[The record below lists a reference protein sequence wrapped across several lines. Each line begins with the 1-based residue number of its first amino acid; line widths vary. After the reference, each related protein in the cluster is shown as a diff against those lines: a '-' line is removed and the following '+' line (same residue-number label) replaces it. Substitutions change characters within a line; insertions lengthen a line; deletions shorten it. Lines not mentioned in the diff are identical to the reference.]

1 MWAQVVVTF
10 IIFSFIYMVFELF
23 ARRSER
29 KMLIEKIVEIG
40 KADVGR
46 YLNEY
51 LGNTGMANIFRMRSH
66 GSIRGALLMLGIG
79 IGVMAGFFINYLLVG
94 DAYLTSNRHGDV
106 EGFVLSD
113 KVKIFLSHP
122 FVSVQHE
129 QDIIHRFR
137 THIRRTH
144 HHIRQCV
151 ACLVN
156 TRRIH
161 ENDLIIL
168 FRQYP

>member
-94 DAYLTSNRHGDV
+94 DAYLTSSRHWDV
-106 EGFVLSD
+106 CNEEVVVVVYIAS
-113 KVKIFLSHP
+113 VCIFGGLGMLIAY
-122 FVSVQHE
+122 FIE
-129 QDIIHRFR
+129 RK
-137 THIRRTH
+137 
-144 HHIRQCV
+144 
-151 ACLVN
+151 
-156 TRRIH
+156 
-161 ENDLIIL
+161 ENGKL
-168 FRQYP
+168 RMEN

>member
-10 IIFSFIYMVFELF
+10 IVFSFIYMVFELF
-23 ARRSER
+23 ARRGER

-94 DAYLTSNRHGDV
+94 DAYLTSNRHWDV
-106 EGFVLSD
+106 CNEEVVVVVYIAS
-113 KVKIFLSHP
+113 VCIFGGLGMLIAY
-122 FVSVQHE
+122 FIE
-129 QDIIHRFR
+129 RK
-137 THIRRTH
+137 
-144 HHIRQCV
+144 
-151 ACLVN
+151 
-156 TRRIH
+156 
-161 ENDLIIL
+161 ENGKLKMGN
-168 FRQYP
+168 

>member
-23 ARRSER
+23 ARRGER

-79 IGVMAGFFINYLLVG
+79 IGVIAGFFINYLLVG
-94 DAYLTSNRHGDV
+94 DAYLTSNRHWDV
-106 EGFVLSD
+106 CNEEVVVVVYIAS
-113 KVKIFLSHP
+113 VCIFGGLGMLIAY
-122 FVSVQHE
+122 FIE
-129 QDIIHRFR
+129 RK
-137 THIRRTH
+137 
-144 HHIRQCV
+144 
-151 ACLVN
+151 
-156 TRRIH
+156 
-161 ENDLIIL
+161 ENGKLKMEN
-168 FRQYP
+168 

>member
-10 IIFSFIYMVFELF
+10 IVFSFIYMVFELF
-23 ARRSER
+23 ARRGER

-94 DAYLTSNRHGDV
+94 DAYLTSNRHWDV
-106 EGFVLSD
+106 CNEEVVVVVYIAS
-113 KVKIFLSHP
+113 VCIFGGLGMLIAY
-122 FVSVQHE
+122 FIE
-129 QDIIHRFR
+129 RK
-137 THIRRTH
+137 
-144 HHIRQCV
+144 
-151 ACLVN
+151 
-156 TRRIH
+156 
-161 ENDLIIL
+161 ENGKLKMEN
-168 FRQYP
+168 

>member
-10 IIFSFIYMVFELF
+10 IVFSFIYMVFELF
-23 ARRSER
+23 ARRGER

-94 DAYLTSNRHGDV
+94 DAYLTSSRHWDV
-106 EGFVLSD
+106 CNEEVVVVAYIASVCIFGGLGMLIAYFIERKENGKL
-113 KVKIFLSHP
+113 KI
-122 FVSVQHE
+122 
-129 QDIIHRFR
+129 
-137 THIRRTH
+137 
-144 HHIRQCV
+144 
-151 ACLVN
+151 
-156 TRRIH
+156 
-161 ENDLIIL
+161 EN
-168 FRQYP
+168 

>member
-94 DAYLTSNRHGDV
+94 DAYLTSNRHWNV
-106 EGFVLSD
+106 CNEEVVVVVYIAS
-113 KVKIFLSHP
+113 VCIFGGLGMLIAY
-122 FVSVQHE
+122 FIE
-129 QDIIHRFR
+129 RK
-137 THIRRTH
+137 
-144 HHIRQCV
+144 
-151 ACLVN
+151 
-156 TRRIH
+156 
-161 ENDLIIL
+161 ENGKLKMEN
-168 FRQYP
+168 

>member
-23 ARRSER
+23 ARRGER

-94 DAYLTSNRHGDV
+94 DAYLTSRHHWDV
-106 EGFVLSD
+106 CNEEVVVVVYIASVCIFGGLGMLIAYFIERKENGKL
-113 KVKIFLSHP
+113 KI
-122 FVSVQHE
+122 
-129 QDIIHRFR
+129 
-137 THIRRTH
+137 
-144 HHIRQCV
+144 
-151 ACLVN
+151 
-156 TRRIH
+156 
-161 ENDLIIL
+161 EN
-168 FRQYP
+168 

>member
-23 ARRSER
+23 ARRGER

-94 DAYLTSNRHGDV
+94 DAYLTSRHHWDV
-106 EGFVLSD
+106 CNEEVVVVIYIASVCIFGGLGMLIAYFIERKENGKL
-113 KVKIFLSHP
+113 KI
-122 FVSVQHE
+122 
-129 QDIIHRFR
+129 
-137 THIRRTH
+137 
-144 HHIRQCV
+144 
-151 ACLVN
+151 
-156 TRRIH
+156 
-161 ENDLIIL
+161 EN
-168 FRQYP
+168 

>member
-10 IIFSFIYMVFELF
+10 IVFSFIYMVFELF
-23 ARRSER
+23 ARRGER

-40 KADVGR
+40 KADVGK

-94 DAYLTSNRHGDV
+94 DAYLTSRHHWDV
-106 EGFVLSD
+106 CNEEVVVVVYIAS
-113 KVKIFLSHP
+113 VCIFGGLGMLIAY
-122 FVSVQHE
+122 FIE
-129 QDIIHRFR
+129 RK
-137 THIRRTH
+137 
-144 HHIRQCV
+144 
-151 ACLVN
+151 
-156 TRRIH
+156 
-161 ENDLIIL
+161 ENGKLKMEN
-168 FRQYP
+168 

>member
-94 DAYLTSNRHGDV
+94 DAYLTSNRHWDV
-106 EGFVLSD
+106 CNEEVVVVVYIAS
-113 KVKIFLSHP
+113 VCIFGGLGMLIAY
-122 FVSVQHE
+122 FIE
-129 QDIIHRFR
+129 RK
-137 THIRRTH
+137 
-144 HHIRQCV
+144 
-151 ACLVN
+151 
-156 TRRIH
+156 
-161 ENDLIIL
+161 ENGKLKMEN
-168 FRQYP
+168 

>member
-10 IIFSFIYMVFELF
+10 IVFSFIYMVFELF
-23 ARRSER
+23 ARRGER

-51 LGNTGMANIFRMRSH
+51 LGNTGMANIFRMKSR

-94 DAYLTSNRHGDV
+94 DAYLTSRRHWDV
-106 EGFVLSD
+106 CNEEVVVVVYIASVCIFGGLGMLIAYFIERKENGKL
-113 KVKIFLSHP
+113 KI
-122 FVSVQHE
+122 
-129 QDIIHRFR
+129 
-137 THIRRTH
+137 
-144 HHIRQCV
+144 
-151 ACLVN
+151 
-156 TRRIH
+156 
-161 ENDLIIL
+161 EN
-168 FRQYP
+168 

>member
-23 ARRSER
+23 ARRGER

-94 DAYLTSNRHGDV
+94 DAYLTSNRHWDV
-106 EGFVLSD
+106 CNEEVVVVIYIASVCIFGGLGMLIAYFIERKENGKL
-113 KVKIFLSHP
+113 KI
-122 FVSVQHE
+122 
-129 QDIIHRFR
+129 
-137 THIRRTH
+137 
-144 HHIRQCV
+144 
-151 ACLVN
+151 
-156 TRRIH
+156 
-161 ENDLIIL
+161 EN
-168 FRQYP
+168 

>member
-23 ARRSER
+23 ARRGER

-40 KADVGR
+40 KADVGS

-51 LGNTGMANIFRMRSH
+51 LGNTGMANIFRMKSH

-94 DAYLTSNRHGDV
+94 DAYLTSNRHWDV
-106 EGFVLSD
+106 CNEEVVVVVYIAS
-113 KVKIFLSHP
+113 VCIFGGLGMLIAY
-122 FVSVQHE
+122 FIE
-129 QDIIHRFR
+129 RK
-137 THIRRTH
+137 
-144 HHIRQCV
+144 
-151 ACLVN
+151 
-156 TRRIH
+156 
-161 ENDLIIL
+161 ENGKLKNEN
-168 FRQYP
+168 

>member
-10 IIFSFIYMVFELF
+10 IVFSFIYMVFELF
-23 ARRSER
+23 ARRGER

-79 IGVMAGFFINYLLVG
+79 IGVMAGFIINYLLVG
-94 DAYLTSNRHGDV
+94 DAYLTSNRHWDV
-106 EGFVLSD
+106 CNEEVVVVVYIAS
-113 KVKIFLSHP
+113 VCIFGGLGMLIAY
-122 FVSVQHE
+122 FIE
-129 QDIIHRFR
+129 RK
-137 THIRRTH
+137 
-144 HHIRQCV
+144 
-151 ACLVN
+151 
-156 TRRIH
+156 
-161 ENDLIIL
+161 ENGKLKNEN
-168 FRQYP
+168 

>member
-23 ARRSER
+23 ARRGER

-66 GSIRGALLMLGIG
+66 GSILIALLMLGIG

-94 DAYLTSNRHGDV
+94 DAYLTSSRHWDV
-106 EGFVLSD
+106 CNEEVVVVIYIAS
-113 KVKIFLSHP
+113 VCIFGGLGMLIAY
-122 FVSVQHE
+122 FIE
-129 QDIIHRFR
+129 RK
-137 THIRRTH
+137 
-144 HHIRQCV
+144 
-151 ACLVN
+151 
-156 TRRIH
+156 
-161 ENDLIIL
+161 ENGKLKMEN
-168 FRQYP
+168 

>member
-23 ARRSER
+23 ARRGER
-29 KMLIEKIVEIG
+29 KMLIEKIVEIS

-94 DAYLTSNRHGDV
+94 DAYLTSNNHWEVCNEEVVVVVYIASVCIFGGLGMLIAYFIERKENGK
-106 EGFVLSD
+106 L
-113 KVKIFLSHP
+113 KI
-122 FVSVQHE
+122 
-129 QDIIHRFR
+129 
-137 THIRRTH
+137 
-144 HHIRQCV
+144 
-151 ACLVN
+151 
-156 TRRIH
+156 
-161 ENDLIIL
+161 EN
-168 FRQYP
+168 

>member
-10 IIFSFIYMVFELF
+10 IVFSFIYMVFELF
-23 ARRSER
+23 ARRGER

-94 DAYLTSNRHGDV
+94 DAYLTSSRHWDV
-106 EGFVLSD
+106 CNEEVVVVVYIAS
-113 KVKIFLSHP
+113 VCIFGGLGMLIAY
-122 FVSVQHE
+122 FIE
-129 QDIIHRFR
+129 RK
-137 THIRRTH
+137 
-144 HHIRQCV
+144 
-151 ACLVN
+151 
-156 TRRIH
+156 
-161 ENDLIIL
+161 ENGKLKNEN
-168 FRQYP
+168 

>member
-10 IIFSFIYMVFELF
+10 IVFSFIYMVFELF
-23 ARRSER
+23 ARRGER

-51 LGNTGMANIFRMRSH
+51 LGNTGMANIFRMKSH

-94 DAYLTSNRHGDV
+94 DAYLTSNRHWDV
-106 EGFVLSD
+106 CNEEVVVVIYIASVCIFGGLGMLIAYFIERKENGKL
-113 KVKIFLSHP
+113 KI
-122 FVSVQHE
+122 
-129 QDIIHRFR
+129 
-137 THIRRTH
+137 
-144 HHIRQCV
+144 
-151 ACLVN
+151 
-156 TRRIH
+156 
-161 ENDLIIL
+161 EN
-168 FRQYP
+168 

>member
-10 IIFSFIYMVFELF
+10 IVFSFIYMVFELF
-23 ARRSER
+23 ARRGER

-79 IGVMAGFFINYLLVG
+79 IGVMAGFIINYLLVG
-94 DAYLTSNRHGDV
+94 DAYLTSNRHWDV
-106 EGFVLSD
+106 CNEEVVVVVYIAS
-113 KVKIFLSHP
+113 VCIFGGLGMLIAY
-122 FVSVQHE
+122 FIE
-129 QDIIHRFR
+129 RK
-137 THIRRTH
+137 
-144 HHIRQCV
+144 
-151 ACLVN
+151 
-156 TRRIH
+156 
-161 ENDLIIL
+161 ENGKLKMEN
-168 FRQYP
+168 

>member
-23 ARRSER
+23 ARRGER

-94 DAYLTSNRHGDV
+94 DAYLTSRRHWDV
-106 EGFVLSD
+106 CNEEVVVVVYIAS
-113 KVKIFLSHP
+113 VCIFGGLGMLIAY
-122 FVSVQHE
+122 FIE
-129 QDIIHRFR
+129 RK
-137 THIRRTH
+137 
-144 HHIRQCV
+144 
-151 ACLVN
+151 
-156 TRRIH
+156 
-161 ENDLIIL
+161 ENGKLKMEN
-168 FRQYP
+168 

>member
-23 ARRSER
+23 ARRGER

-66 GSIRGALLMLGIG
+66 GCIRGALLMLGIG

-94 DAYLTSNRHGDV
+94 DAYLTSRHHWDV
-106 EGFVLSD
+106 CNEEVVVVVYIAS
-113 KVKIFLSHP
+113 VCIFGGLGMLIAY
-122 FVSVQHE
+122 FIE
-129 QDIIHRFR
+129 RK
-137 THIRRTH
+137 
-144 HHIRQCV
+144 
-151 ACLVN
+151 
-156 TRRIH
+156 
-161 ENDLIIL
+161 ENGKLKMEN
-168 FRQYP
+168 

>member
-23 ARRSER
+23 ARRGER

-79 IGVMAGFFINYLLVG
+79 LGVMAGFFINYLLVG
-94 DAYLTSNRHGDV
+94 DAYLKSRHHWDV
-106 EGFVLSD
+106 CKEEVVVVIYIAS
-113 KVKIFLSHP
+113 VCIFGGLGMLIAY
-122 FVSVQHE
+122 FIE
-129 QDIIHRFR
+129 RK
-137 THIRRTH
+137 
-144 HHIRQCV
+144 
-151 ACLVN
+151 
-156 TRRIH
+156 
-161 ENDLIIL
+161 ENGKLKMEN
-168 FRQYP
+168 

>member
-23 ARRSER
+23 ARRGER

-94 DAYLTSNRHGDV
+94 DAYLTSNRHWDV
-106 EGFVLSD
+106 CNEEVVIVIYIAS
-113 KVKIFLSHP
+113 VCIFGGLGMLIAY
-122 FVSVQHE
+122 FIE
-129 QDIIHRFR
+129 RK
-137 THIRRTH
+137 
-144 HHIRQCV
+144 
-151 ACLVN
+151 
-156 TRRIH
+156 
-161 ENDLIIL
+161 ENGKLKMEN
-168 FRQYP
+168 

>member
-10 IIFSFIYMVFELF
+10 IVFSFIYMVFELF
-23 ARRSER
+23 ARRGER

-51 LGNTGMANIFRMRSH
+51 LGNTGMANIFRMKSH

-94 DAYLTSNRHGDV
+94 DAYLTSSRHWDV
-106 EGFVLSD
+106 CNEEVVVVVYIAS
-113 KVKIFLSHP
+113 VCIFGGLGMLIAY
-122 FVSVQHE
+122 FIE
-129 QDIIHRFR
+129 RK
-137 THIRRTH
+137 
-144 HHIRQCV
+144 
-151 ACLVN
+151 
-156 TRRIH
+156 
-161 ENDLIIL
+161 ENGKLKNEN
-168 FRQYP
+168 

>member
-23 ARRSER
+23 ARRGER

-94 DAYLTSNRHGDV
+94 DAYLTSNRHWDV
-106 EGFVLSD
+106 CNEEVVVVVYIAS
-113 KVKIFLSHP
+113 VCIFGGLGMLIAY
-122 FVSVQHE
+122 FIE
-129 QDIIHRFR
+129 RK
-137 THIRRTH
+137 
-144 HHIRQCV
+144 
-151 ACLVN
+151 
-156 TRRIH
+156 
-161 ENDLIIL
+161 ENGKLKMEN
-168 FRQYP
+168 

>member
-23 ARRSER
+23 ARRGER
-29 KMLIEKIVEIG
+29 KMLIEKIVEIS

-94 DAYLTSNRHGDV
+94 DAYLTSRHHWDV
-106 EGFVLSD
+106 CNEEVVVVVYIASVCIFGGLGMLIAYFIERKENGKL
-113 KVKIFLSHP
+113 KI
-122 FVSVQHE
+122 
-129 QDIIHRFR
+129 
-137 THIRRTH
+137 
-144 HHIRQCV
+144 
-151 ACLVN
+151 
-156 TRRIH
+156 
-161 ENDLIIL
+161 EN
-168 FRQYP
+168 

>member
-23 ARRSER
+23 ARRGER

-94 DAYLTSNRHGDV
+94 DAYLTSNRHWDV
-106 EGFVLSD
+106 CNEEVVVVIYIAS
-113 KVKIFLSHP
+113 VCIFGGLGM
-122 FVSVQHE
+122 
-129 QDIIHRFR
+129 
-137 THIRRTH
+137 
-144 HHIRQCV
+144 
-151 ACLVN
+151 
-156 TRRIH
+156 
-161 ENDLIIL
+161 LIAYFIERKEYGNL
-168 FRQYP
+168 KMDN

>member
-23 ARRSER
+23 ARRGER

-51 LGNTGMANIFRMRSH
+51 LGNMGMANIFRMKSH

-94 DAYLTSNRHGDV
+94 DAYLTSRRHWDV
-106 EGFVLSD
+106 CNEEVVVVIYIAS
-113 KVKIFLSHP
+113 VCIFGGLGMLIAY
-122 FVSVQHE
+122 FIE
-129 QDIIHRFR
+129 RK
-137 THIRRTH
+137 
-144 HHIRQCV
+144 
-151 ACLVN
+151 
-156 TRRIH
+156 
-161 ENDLIIL
+161 ENGKLKMEN
-168 FRQYP
+168 

>member
-10 IIFSFIYMVFELF
+10 IVFSFIYMVFELF
-23 ARRSER
+23 ARRGER

-79 IGVMAGFFINYLLVG
+79 IGVMAGFIINYLLVG
-94 DAYLTSNRHGDV
+94 DAYLTSNRHWDV
-106 EGFVLSD
+106 CNEEVVVVIYIASVCIFGGLGMLIAYFIERKENGKL
-113 KVKIFLSHP
+113 KI
-122 FVSVQHE
+122 
-129 QDIIHRFR
+129 
-137 THIRRTH
+137 
-144 HHIRQCV
+144 
-151 ACLVN
+151 
-156 TRRIH
+156 
-161 ENDLIIL
+161 EN
-168 FRQYP
+168 

>member
-10 IIFSFIYMVFELF
+10 IVFSFIYMVFELF
-23 ARRSER
+23 ARRGER
-29 KMLIEKIVEIG
+29 KILIEKIVEIG

-94 DAYLTSNRHGDV
+94 DAYLTSNRHWDV
-106 EGFVLSD
+106 CNEEVVVVVYIAS
-113 KVKIFLSHP
+113 VCIFGGLGMLIAY
-122 FVSVQHE
+122 FIE
-129 QDIIHRFR
+129 RK
-137 THIRRTH
+137 
-144 HHIRQCV
+144 
-151 ACLVN
+151 
-156 TRRIH
+156 
-161 ENDLIIL
+161 ENGKLKMEN
-168 FRQYP
+168 

>member
-10 IIFSFIYMVFELF
+10 IVFSFIYMVFELF

-94 DAYLTSNRHGDV
+94 DAYLTSNRHWDV
-106 EGFVLSD
+106 CNEEVVVVVYIAS
-113 KVKIFLSHP
+113 VCIFGGLGMLIAY
-122 FVSVQHE
+122 FIE
-129 QDIIHRFR
+129 RK
-137 THIRRTH
+137 
-144 HHIRQCV
+144 
-151 ACLVN
+151 
-156 TRRIH
+156 
-161 ENDLIIL
+161 ENGKLKMEN
-168 FRQYP
+168 

>member
-23 ARRSER
+23 ARRGER

-51 LGNTGMANIFRMRSH
+51 LGNTGMANIFRMRNH

-94 DAYLTSNRHGDV
+94 DAYLTSNRHWDV
-106 EGFVLSD
+106 CNEEVVVVVYIAS
-113 KVKIFLSHP
+113 VCIFGGLGMLIAY
-122 FVSVQHE
+122 FIE
-129 QDIIHRFR
+129 RK
-137 THIRRTH
+137 
-144 HHIRQCV
+144 
-151 ACLVN
+151 
-156 TRRIH
+156 
-161 ENDLIIL
+161 ENGKLKMEN
-168 FRQYP
+168 

>member
-23 ARRSER
+23 ARRGER

-79 IGVMAGFFINYLLVG
+79 SGVMAGFFINYLLVG
-94 DAYLTSNRHGDV
+94 DAYLTSRHHWDV
-106 EGFVLSD
+106 CNEEVVVVVYIASVCIFGGLGMLIAYFIERKENGKL
-113 KVKIFLSHP
+113 KI
-122 FVSVQHE
+122 
-129 QDIIHRFR
+129 
-137 THIRRTH
+137 
-144 HHIRQCV
+144 
-151 ACLVN
+151 
-156 TRRIH
+156 
-161 ENDLIIL
+161 EN
-168 FRQYP
+168 

>member
-23 ARRSER
+23 ARRGER

-51 LGNTGMANIFRMRSH
+51 LGNTGMANIFRMKSH

-94 DAYLTSNRHGDV
+94 DAYLASSRHWDV
-106 EGFVLSD
+106 CNEEVVVVIYIAS
-113 KVKIFLSHP
+113 VCIFGGLGMLIAY
-122 FVSVQHE
+122 FIE
-129 QDIIHRFR
+129 RK
-137 THIRRTH
+137 
-144 HHIRQCV
+144 
-151 ACLVN
+151 
-156 TRRIH
+156 
-161 ENDLIIL
+161 ENGKLKMGN
-168 FRQYP
+168 

>member
-10 IIFSFIYMVFELF
+10 IVFSFIYMVFELF
-23 ARRSER
+23 ARRGER

-51 LGNTGMANIFRMRSH
+51 LGNTGMANIFRMKSH

-94 DAYLTSNRHGDV
+94 DAYLTSSRHWDV
-106 EGFVLSD
+106 CNEEVVVVVYIAS
-113 KVKIFLSHP
+113 VCIFGGLGMLIAY
-122 FVSVQHE
+122 FIE
-129 QDIIHRFR
+129 RK
-137 THIRRTH
+137 
-144 HHIRQCV
+144 
-151 ACLVN
+151 
-156 TRRIH
+156 
-161 ENDLIIL
+161 ENGKLKMEN
-168 FRQYP
+168 